1 MAKQTGKISSSE
13 ETGKIREK
21 RSDVG
26 PKKPPIDKR
35 FSSTNQPDPAKQK
48 ATKAK
53 KKVFRELI
61 REMLNGKYKF
71 ADDSQIKK
79 QLVTAFGP
87 EILNKTTGEIMILQ
101 QMQKSILKADSQSFM
116 ALLDRVEG
124 RPVQAIAQTDSD
136 GDDLDSVPVVL
147 NFPKGINFS
156 LPGNTEG
163 EE

>member
-1 MAKQTGKISSSE
+1 
-13 ETGKIREK
+13 
-21 RSDVG
+21 
-26 PKKPPIDKR
+26 
-35 FSSTNQPDPAKQK
+35 
-48 ATKAK
+48 
-53 KKVFRELI
+53 
-61 REMLNGKYKF
+61 
-71 ADDSQIKK
+71 
-79 QLVTAFGP
+79 
-87 EILNKTTGEIMILQ
+87 MILQ